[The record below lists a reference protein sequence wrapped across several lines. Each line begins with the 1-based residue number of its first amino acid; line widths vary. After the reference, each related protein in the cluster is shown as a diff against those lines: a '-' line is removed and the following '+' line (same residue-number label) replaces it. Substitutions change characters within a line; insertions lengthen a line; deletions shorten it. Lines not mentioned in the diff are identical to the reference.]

1 MDKIKK
7 LQQIRNKL
15 KNGQISIGT
24 WMQIPNSSV
33 AEIISNAGY
42 DWVTID
48 LEHGSFSL
56 QELPNIFRAIEMTN
70 TLPLARLVSGRAS
83 ECSQVLDAGAGGLII
98 PKVNSKEQLENIISY
113 SSYPP
118 HGNRGV
124 GYSRANL
131 FGVNIKKVIKG
142 QTQPLIIAQIEHFT
156 GIENLNEIIS
166 VENLDALFIGPYD
179 LSASLGITGDFNN
192 NIFKDAIET
201 FENTC
206 KKFSMPFGIHVV
218 EPKVDELNQ
227 KIKEGYNFIAYSTD
241 AYFLYQSSL
250 CPPTLNKEKI

>member
-24 WMQIPNSSV
+24 WMQMPNSSV

-83 ECSQVLDAGAGGLII
+83 ECSQVLDAGASGLII

-118 HGNRGV
+118 HGNRGLAILEQIYLV
-124 GYSRANL
+124 
-131 FGVNIKKVIKG
+131 
-142 QTQPLIIAQIEHFT
+142 LI
-156 GIENLNEIIS
+156 
-166 VENLDALFIGPYD
+166 
-179 LSASLGITGDFNN
+179 
-192 NIFKDAIET
+192 
-201 FENTC
+201 
-206 KKFSMPFGIHVV
+206 
-218 EPKVDELNQ
+218 
-227 KIKEGYNFIAYSTD
+227 
-241 AYFLYQSSL
+241 
-250 CPPTLNKEKI
+250 